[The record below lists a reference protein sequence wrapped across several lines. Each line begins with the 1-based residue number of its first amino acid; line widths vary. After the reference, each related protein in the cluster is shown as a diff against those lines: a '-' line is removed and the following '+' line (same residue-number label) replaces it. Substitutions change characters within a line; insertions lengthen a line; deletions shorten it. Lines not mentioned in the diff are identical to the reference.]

1 MARYTDP
8 VCRLCRREGAKLF
21 LKGSRCYTKKCAFER
36 RPSPP
41 GQHGVRRRKV
51 GDYGL
56 QLREKQKVRR
66 IYRVLERQFRNY
78 FEAAESRP
86 GVTGENLLRLLELRL
101 DNVVFRLGIAASRDQ
116 ARQLVGHGH
125 FAVNGRPTNIPS
137 FQVKPGDTVAVRE
150 SRRDREPFKMAKESL
165 RSVAVPEW
173 LTIDATTLTGTI
185 AAAPRRDQMPLELN
199 EQLVVEYYSR

>member
-1 MARYTDP
+1 MARYTDAA
-8 VCRLCRREGAKLF
+8 CRLCRREGAKLF
-21 LKGSRCYTKKCAFER
+21 LKGARCYTKKCSFER

-66 IYRVLERQFRNY
+66 IYRVLERQFRGY
-78 FEAAESRP
+78 FEVAESRP

-101 DNVVFRLGIAASRDQ
+101 DNVVYRLGLASSRDQ
-116 ARQLVGHGH
+116 ARQLVSHGH
-125 FAVNGRPTNIPS
+125 FAVNGRATNVPS
-137 FQVKPGDTVAVRE
+137 FQVSPGDTVTVRE
-150 SRRDREPFKMAKESL
+150 SRREREPFKLARESL
-165 RSVAVPEW
+165 RSAQVPEW
-173 LTIDATTLTGTI
+173 LSIDPATLTGTI
-185 AAAPRRDQMPLELN
+185 AAPPRRDQMPLELN